1 MGHSTPKDKFVQVV
15 KLEPVDSVRLIDL
28 SKATDA
34 RNCFITALRKSV
46 VDENAKVKKEY
57 LLPNYVAG
65 CCRAA
70 GLDGIKYRGNGY
82 SCYVT
87 WTDAKLNIVDYERPI
102 KVSALIQNK
111 G

>member
-1 MGHSTPKDKFVQVV
+1 M
-15 KLEPVDSVRLIDL
+15 
-28 SKATDA
+28 
-34 RNCFITALRKSV
+34 
-46 VDENAKVKKEY
+46 VKKEY

-82 SCYVT
+82 SSYVT

-102 KVSALIQNK
+102 KVSELIQNK
-111 G
+111 D